1 MFHVKHSER
10 GDNDGRDYVVY
21 FISYNW
27 IYGIFDIYYMEG
39 YKMTEILCIII
50 GVIIGFFIGAI
61 CAAGKE

>member
-1 MFHVKHSER
+1 MFHVKHR

-39 YKMTEILCIII
+39 YKMTEILCIVI
-50 GVIIGFFIGAI
+50 GILIGIFVGLVILVE
-61 CAAGKE
+61 KE